1 MRPQLGETC
10 SRKNR
15 QSYIQRCY
23 QLTGYRRSSRRLL
36 DLIFQIPFEFRLY
49 DKRVLIWSHY
59 KQTWVTHI
67 HHGRKE
73 RGFGVKFDS
82 ILCCMISGKILNF
95 SGCHF
100 PQLPGLLFNSSFSF
114 CVTSE
119 LSVCPSSVSTSMALV
134 LQIAFFFPP
143 IPYFTFSVLPFLPL
157 TPDSTHTHVYIFERN
172 LILVGGSSWDNL
184 YVMKSIAFIFQKF
197 QHLLVVSRNIIM
209 IYVWKSPRK
218 LNHLYCKY
226 SKKWMKKLKK
236 GKEDRQYL
244 ITLGTVTDTHLCEN
258 SWNTE
263 WFESHLQMLDEIDML
278 FLSVSIDDWHRSW
291 R

>member
-1 MRPQLGETC
+1 MVGKALLWVRPQLGETC

-15 QSYIQRCY
+15 QSCIQRCY

-49 DKRVLIWSHY
+49 DKSVLIWSHY

-95 SGCHF
+95 SGRHF

-119 LSVCPSSVSTSMALV
+119 LSVCPSSVSTYGPSSPNSIFL
-134 LQIAFFFPP
+134 LSHSLF
-143 IPYFTFSVLPFLPL
+143 YFLCSSFSSPHPRLY
-157 TPDSTHTHVYIFERN
+157 THTH
-172 LILVGGSSWDNL
+172 
-184 YVMKSIAFIFQKF
+184 
-197 QHLLVVSRNIIM
+197 
-209 IYVWKSPRK
+209 
-218 LNHLYCKY
+218 
-226 SKKWMKKLKK
+226 
-236 GKEDRQYL
+236 
-244 ITLGTVTDTHLCEN
+244 T
-258 SWNTE
+258 
-263 WFESHLQMLDEIDML
+263 
-278 FLSVSIDDWHRSW
+278 FLSLKGI
-291 R
+291 